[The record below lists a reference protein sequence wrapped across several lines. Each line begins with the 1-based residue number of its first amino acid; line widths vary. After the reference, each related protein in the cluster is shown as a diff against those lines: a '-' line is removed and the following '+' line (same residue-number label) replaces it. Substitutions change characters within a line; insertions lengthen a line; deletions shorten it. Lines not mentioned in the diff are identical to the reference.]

1 MRCSRS
7 PKACGWLVAYSTNS
21 MPSIPSG
28 LDGSG
33 RRSRLAI
40 RTYPPRRNDGLSSLD
55 ASIWP
60 EEGGGVT
67 RVIDAF
73 CRLIEILIA
82 AFLAVMVVM
91 VFGNVVLRY
100 GFNSGIIVS
109 EEVSRWLF
117 LWVTFL
123 GAIVALKEHA
133 HLGSDFLI
141 SLHAHL
147 GSDFLISRLPVLGK
161 KICLVLGHLLMLFAT
176 WLVFSGALAQVRIN
190 LHVEAPVTGA
200 SMAFVYG
207 TGVVFAVFAAVL
219 LLRDLWRI
227 LTGQLSEPEMEMVK
241 GTAEKE

>member
-1 MRCSRS
+1 LRV
-7 PKACGWLVAYSTNS
+7 LH
-21 MPSIPSG
+21 
-28 LDGSG
+28 
-33 RRSRLAI
+33 RLI
-40 RTYPPRRNDGLSSLD
+40 
-55 ASIWP
+55 
-60 EEGGGVT
+60 EG
-67 RVIDAF
+67 F

-100 GFNSGIIVS
+100 AFNSGIIAS

-123 GAIVALKEHA
+123 GAIVALKEHG
-133 HLGSDFLI
+133 HLGTD
-141 SLHAHL
+141 A
-147 GSDFLISRLPVLGK
+147 LISRLPVLGK
-161 KICLVLGHLLMLFAT
+161 RICLVLGHLLMLYAT

-219 LLRDLWRI
+219 LLRDLRRV
-227 LTGQLSEPEMEMVK
+227 LSGQLSEAEMVMVK
-241 GTAEKE
+241 GTEEKE